1 MSTFAT
7 VVRQRQ
13 NVGQCLD
20 QFKSS
25 ISLDKKIDDYKN
37 HKFTRYFYNHKGRT
51 IFIIVCIILLFVC
64 ALTEYPIDGSIN
76 SDSTISKFMSVV
88 GFIAA
93 NVFLALLFTIL
104 GVETFMSREELNE
117 IKIELPN
124 VIEEEIEKKKSKP
137 GFMQYLQTKL
147 SKLTRQKYNKYLSK
161 IAVSEPDK
169 TGEGEKNI
177 DLCDIKSI
185 IYSSLSVD
193 QLTQLYEDVKKFNG

>member
-1 MSTFAT
+1 
-7 VVRQRQ
+7 
-13 NVGQCLD
+13 
-20 QFKSS
+20 
-25 ISLDKKIDDYKN
+25 
-37 HKFTRYFYNHKGRT
+37 
-51 IFIIVCIILLFVC
+51 
-64 ALTEYPIDGSIN
+64 
-76 SDSTISKFMSVV
+76 MSVV

-124 VIEEEIEKKKSKP
+124 VIEEEIEKNKSKS

-147 SKLTRQKYNKYLSK
+147 SKLTRQKSNKYLSK

-169 TGEGEKNI
+169 NGEGEKNI

-193 QLTQLYEDVKKFNG
+193 QLTQLYEDVKKFNE